1 MRRGFARLNGNRLP
15 ATIKITMSVSWAS
28 QEIED
33 VAAATTP
40 IGIDDEARVS
50 ERIPICCPVNLAHG
64 NGRII
69 RGRLLNM
76 SSSGVL
82 IEARRAI
89 KVGSQVRIQGN
100 ELLTGTAFVRHS
112 TRRLWKC
119 RIGLEFARA
128 VPNRY

>member
-1 MRRGFARLNGNRLP
+1 
-15 ATIKITMSVSWAS
+15 MSLSWTS
-28 QEIED
+28 PQIED
-33 VAAATTP
+33 VAVTTP
-40 IGIDDEARVS
+40 IRTDDARGS

-64 NGRII
+64 DKRII

-89 KVGSQVRIQGN
+89 EVGSQVRIQGN
-100 ELLTGTAFVRHS
+100 ELLAGTAFVRHS
-112 TRRLWKC
+112 TRRLWRR

-128 VPNRY
+128 LPNRY

>member
-1 MRRGFARLNGNRLP
+1 LNVNRLP
-15 ATIKITMSVSWAS
+15 KTIEITMSVSWTSPQIA
-28 QEIED
+28 D
-33 VAAATTP
+33 VATAKTP
-40 IGIDDEARVS
+40 LGTDDEARDS

-64 NGRII
+64 NDRII

-100 ELLTGTAFVRHS
+100 ELLTGTAFVRHA
-112 TRRLWKC
+112 TRRLWRC